1 MDENLQVAPPP
12 DAPRGF
18 HQARVDEKGRLKLP
32 AALHQFLTGSGY
44 KTLFVT
50 TLDELTG
57 RLYPIPSWKETEK
70 TLGSAGEDQE
80 AADALLFL
88 ANHYGSDSDVDGQGR
103 MLVPKEL
110 RQKLEVEDKPVWLI
124 WNSKGRIDMY
134 GEAMYKE
141 KLRDSQAASAAA
153 MARLKTRGV

>member
-1 MDENLQVAPPP
+1 VDENLQIAPSPE
-12 DAPRGF
+12 APRGF
-18 HQARVDEKGRLKLP
+18 HQGRVDDKGRLKLP
-32 AALHQFLTGSGY
+32 ATLHQFLAGSGY

-57 RLYPIPSWKETEK
+57 RLYPIPSWRETEK
-70 TLGSAGEDQE
+70 ILGAAGEDQE
-80 AADALLFL
+80 AADSLMFL

-110 RQKLEVEDKPVWLI
+110 RQRLEVEDRPVWLI
-124 WNSKGRIDMY
+124 WNKNRIDLY

-141 KLRDSQAASAAA
+141 KLRDSQANSVAA
-153 MARLKTRGV
+153 MARLKMRGV